1 MIPMQWTD
9 HQQELSVYGYLRK
22 VRKFGLY
29 SMWQKLCVDWQDKNT
44 PREVYKKVRDF
55 M

>member
-1 MIPMQWTD
+1 ME
-9 HQQELSVYGYLRK
+9 QELSVYGYLRK

-29 SMWQKLCVDWQDKNT
+29 SMWQKLCVDWQDKHT
-44 PREVYKKVRDF
+44 PQEVYKKVRDF